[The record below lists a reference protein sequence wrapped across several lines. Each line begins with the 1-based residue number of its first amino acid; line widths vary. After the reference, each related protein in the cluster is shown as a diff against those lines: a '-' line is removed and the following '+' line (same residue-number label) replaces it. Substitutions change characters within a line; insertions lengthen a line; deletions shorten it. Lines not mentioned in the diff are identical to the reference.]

1 MILLRVSL
9 LLLILL
15 LLPEWYIYKVYVRR
29 WRNGWLR
36 RLYMLPGLILL
47 LGLLV
52 FIVANEMLRD
62 GFGIYLIVTL
72 CVVVPKAVFV
82 LFSLLLRAAGRL
94 VK

>member
-15 LLPEWYIYKVYVRR
+15 LLPDWYIYKVYVRR

-62 GFGIYLIVTL
+62 GFGIYLI
-72 CVVVPKAVFV
+72 
-82 LFSLLLRAAGRL
+82 FSRKVG
-94 VK
+94 K